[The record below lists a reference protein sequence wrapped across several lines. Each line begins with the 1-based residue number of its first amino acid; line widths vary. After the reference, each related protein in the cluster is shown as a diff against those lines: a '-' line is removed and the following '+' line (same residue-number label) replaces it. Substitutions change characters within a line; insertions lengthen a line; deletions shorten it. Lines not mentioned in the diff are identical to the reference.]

1 MKYAWRFCDSKTES
15 VRSVANFFR
24 SASQLRKKWWYLL
37 SVFWR
42 IKRWFLICFPILV
55 ALVWV
60 GQGLSII
67 DVIFCYTLNRK
78 CLLQDHIQTNKL
90 NFSEKKWKQMACS
103 LIFITFE
110 RAILF
115 REKILGLFKE
125 VQRNFQCLLR
135 LVWSQLWSTEPLYC
149 TFAAMQRWNPHNP
162 YVFFQ
167 SDLTPCSPC
176 IWFYPVHSHLPLNGH
191 LPLFPVPCC
200 FSVSLK
206 VLPKFYQISFISMI
220 TPQDFVHRLKKW
232 PCSIMHHL
240 LSQGKSCSF
249 LSLKQFLFKI
259 VYLDFQLNVP
269 RWIILTT
276 DNCPSIIII
285 IFSFM
290 RVVL

>member
-1 MKYAWRFCDSKTES
+1 M
-15 VRSVANFFR
+15 
-24 SASQLRKKWWYLL
+24 

-55 ALVWV
+55 ALEWV

-67 DVIFCYTLNRK
+67 DVTFCYTLNRK

-149 TFAAMQRWNPHNP
+149 TFAAMQRWTPQNA
-162 YVFFQ
+162 YVFFFQ
-167 SDLTPCSPC
+167 SDLTPCSCC
-176 IWFYPVHSHLPLNGH
+176 IWFYPLHSHLPLSMDTCH
-191 LPLFPVPCC
+191 Y
-200 FSVSLK
+200 SL
-206 VLPKFYQISFISMI
+206 S
-220 TPQDFVHRLKKW
+220 
-232 PCSIMHHL
+232 
-240 LSQGKSCSF
+240 
-249 LSLKQFLFKI
+249 
-259 VYLDFQLNVP
+259 
-269 RWIILTT
+269 
-276 DNCPSIIII
+276 
-285 IFSFM
+285 
-290 RVVL
+290 RVVFQSV